1 MRLIREKT
9 LIRNQAIGILK
20 DCSEDTEARKWTDLL
35 MLKLFYALIFT
46 AVVERVYVK
55 CAITT
60 LSGMVEPVS
69 VDRSEQFTLSLLI
82 HYPQYMLWGVMA
94 AICVLI
100 AVNLL
105 VCSWFC
111 LASYLCRKLNRADSP
126 ADKNTQAVEVPND

>member
-1 MRLIREKT
+1 MRLIRVKT
-9 LIRNQAIGILK
+9 LIRNHAIGILK

-105 VCSWFC
+105 VCSW
-111 LASYLCRKLNRADSP
+111 LWLSRYLYRKLNQADSTP
-126 ADKNTQAVEVPND
+126 GLAMHTVEGAHD

>member
-1 MRLIREKT
+1 MRLIRVKT
-9 LIRNQAIGILK
+9 LIRNHAIGILK
-20 DCSEDTEARKWTDLL
+20 DCSEDTETRKWTDLL

-55 CAITT
+55 CSITT
-60 LSGMVEPVS
+60 LSGMIEPVS

>member
-1 MRLIREKT
+1 MRLIRVKT
-9 LIRNQAIGILK
+9 LIRDHAIGILK
-20 DCSEDTEARKWTDLL
+20 DCSEDTETRKWTDLL

-60 LSGMVEPVS
+60 LSAMVEPVS
-69 VDRSEQFTLSLLI
+69 VDRPEQFTLSLLI
-82 HYPQYMLWGVMA
+82 HYPQYLLWGVMA

-105 VCSWFC
+105 VCSW
-111 LASYLCRKLNRADSP
+111 LWLSRYLYRKLNRADS
-126 ADKNTQAVEVPND
+126 TTGQAMHTVEVPHD

>member
-1 MRLIREKT
+1 
-9 LIRNQAIGILK
+9 
-20 DCSEDTEARKWTDLL
+20 

-105 VCSWFC
+105 VCSW
-111 LASYLCRKLNRADSP
+111 LWLSRYLYRKLNQADSTP
-126 ADKNTQAVEVPND
+126 GLAMHTVEGAHD

>member
-1 MRLIREKT
+1 MRLIRVKT
-9 LIRNQAIGILK
+9 LIRNHAIGILK

-82 HYPQYMLWGVMA
+82 HYPQYLLWGVMA

-100 AVNLL
+100 AVNVL